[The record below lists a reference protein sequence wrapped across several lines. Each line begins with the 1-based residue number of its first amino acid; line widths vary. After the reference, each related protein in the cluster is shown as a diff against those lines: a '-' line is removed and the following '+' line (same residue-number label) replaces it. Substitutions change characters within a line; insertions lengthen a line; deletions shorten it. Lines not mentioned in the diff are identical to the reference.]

1 MKEGGRFQPTE
12 LGKVVTDLLLESFAD
27 IFEVKY
33 TARMEEEL
41 DEIEEGKLDWRAA
54 MAEFYEKFDRDLKH
68 AEEHMTDIKRMEK
81 PTDLTCEKCG
91 KPLVIKWGKHGS
103 FIACSGYPEFSP
115 KNAEADLESLQK
127 DIALR
132 QERARKD
139 SDERWGK
146 IRTRHDSDL
155 EKIEKGIAAGLPK
168 DSRDVEKRRRGIQ
181 DKYQAGIENLRTR
194 MAERRLKDR
203 ESVALRLEKTQA
215 RYPQLNQYYGGL
227 ELIDTAE
234 GVALPWR
241 RNEYF
246 CTYTREL
253 PVDLTD
259 VVQADL
265 AEQGEGEYC
274 ENCGRPMVLKK
285 GRFGTFYACTGY
297 PDCKT
302 TKQIGGQQKKP
313 DQPLEEK
320 CPNCGSHLVLKTG
333 RFGEF
338 TACSNYPTCK
348 YVKQKTIG
356 VKCPECSE
364 GEISERRSKKGKI
377 FYGCVR
383 YPECKF
389 VAWGK
394 PVAEKCPKCGSPYLV
409 EKWLKSGVIWQCP
422 NAECKH
428 KMPAPQP
435 AEALAH

>member
-1 MKEGGRFQPTE
+1 
-12 LGKVVTDLLLESFAD
+12 
-27 IFEVKY
+27 
-33 TARMEEEL
+33 
-41 DEIEEGKLDWRAA
+41 
-54 MAEFYEKFDRDLKH
+54 
-68 AEEHMTDIKRMEK
+68 
-81 PTDLTCEKCG
+81 LTCEKCG

-127 DIALR
+127 DIAQR

-155 EKIEKGIAAGLPK
+155 EKIEKGITAGLLK
-168 DSRDVEKRRRGIQ
+168 DSREVEKRRLGIQ
-181 DKYQAGIENLRTR
+181 KKFKAGIEGLQTR

-203 ESVALRLEKTQA
+203 ESVALRLEKIQA
-215 RYPQLNQYYGGL
+215 RYPQINQYYGGL

-234 GVALPWR
+234 GATLPWR